1 MKLKTVR
8 AAQGVQWL
16 RAGCRVFLR
25 QPLAYTALLALC
37 GIGAWV
43 LSELPLVGPLLALV
57 LTPAVNV
64 AFMLATREVLTGHA
78 PGPRL
83 LLAPLRD
90 PLHRKRL
97 LQAGTAYAT
106 TMVVALLM
114 AHVLDGGQLT
124 ESMLAVAEGRSSPEA
139 VQQDPGFLFAVL
151 LRLGLL
157 SLVSLMFWHVPAL
170 VCWGRMTVGK
180 ALFANAVGCWN
191 ARGAFLVYGL
201 TWFGLLMLFVLLM
214 RTVLAV
220 FGLTDHPMAT
230 TQAVVPMAMLAST
243 VFYASLYFSF
253 VDCFDLS
260 DGDAAGTAAT
270 ADSGSAT

>member
-8 AAQGVQWL
+8 ARQGVQWL
-16 RAGCRVFLR
+16 RAGCRMFLR

-37 GIGAWV
+37 AIGAWV
-43 LSELPLVGPLLALV
+43 LSELPLLGPLLALL
-57 LTPAVNV
+57 LTPTVNV
-64 AFMLATREVLTGHA
+64 AFMLATRETLTGRI

-83 LLAPLRD
+83 LIAPWRD
-90 PLHRKRL
+90 ALHRKRL
-97 LQAGTAYAT
+97 LQAGAAYAAT
-106 TMVVALLM
+106 LMAALLL
-114 AHVLDGGQLT
+114 AHLLDGGQLT
-124 ESMLAVAEGRSSPEA
+124 EAMLAVAEGRSTPEA

-151 LRLGLL
+151 LRLSVLG
-157 SLVSLMFWHVPAL
+157 LVSLLFWHVPAL
-170 VCWGRMTVGK
+170 ICWGRMTVGK
-180 ALFANAVGCWN
+180 AIFANAVGCWN
-191 ARGAFLVYGL
+191 ARGAFLLYGL

-220 FGLTDHPMAT
+220 FGLADQPMAA

-260 DGDAAGTAAT
+260 DAEPEAT
-270 ADSGSAT
+270 PPTDVA

>member
-8 AAQGVQWL
+8 ALQGVQWV
-16 RAGCRVFLR
+16 RAGCRMFLR

-43 LSELPLVGPLLALV
+43 LSEVPLLGPLLALV
-57 LTPAVNV
+57 LTPVVNV
-64 AFMLATREVLTGHA
+64 GFMLATREVLSGRV

-83 LLAPLRD
+83 LIAPLRD

-97 LQAGTAYAT
+97 LQAGAAYAG
-106 TMVVALLM
+106 TMITAMLL
-114 AHVLDGGQLT
+114 AHVIDGGQLT
-124 ESMLAVAEGRSSPEA
+124 ESMLAVAEGRSTPEA
-139 VQQDPGFLFAVL
+139 VQQESALLFSVL

-157 SLVSLMFWHVPAL
+157 SFVSLAFWHVPAL
-170 VCWGRMTVGK
+170 VCWGRLAVGK
-180 ALFANAVGCWN
+180 ALFASAVGCWN
-191 ARGAFLVYGL
+191 ARGAFLLYGL

-214 RTVLAV
+214 RTVLTV
-220 FGLTDHPMAT
+220 FGLMDQPMAV

-253 VDCFDLS
+253 ADSFELAD
-260 DGDAAGTAAT
+260 DAADAPPEAA
-270 ADSGSAT
+270 

>member
-8 AAQGVQWL
+8 ALQGVQWV
-16 RAGCRVFLR
+16 RAGCRMFLR

-43 LSELPLVGPLLALV
+43 LSEVPLLGPLLALV
-57 LTPAVNV
+57 FTPVVNV
-64 AFMLATREVLTGHA
+64 GFMLATREVLNGRV

-83 LLAPLRD
+83 LIAPLRD

-97 LQAGTAYAT
+97 LQAGAAYAGA
-106 TMVVALLM
+106 MIVAMLL
-114 AHVLDGGQLT
+114 AHVIDDGQLT
-124 ESMLAVAEGRSSPEA
+124 ENMLAVAEGRSTPEA
-139 VQQDPGFLFAVL
+139 VQQDPAFLFAVL

-157 SLVSLMFWHVPAL
+157 SLVSLAFWHVPGL
-170 VCWGRMTVGK
+170 VCWGRMGVGK
-180 ALFANAVGCWN
+180 ALFANVVACWN
-191 ARGAFLVYGL
+191 ARGAFLLYGL
-201 TWFGLLMLFVLLM
+201 TWLGLLMLFVLLM

-220 FGLTDHPMAT
+220 FGLMDQPMAV

-253 VDCFDLS
+253 ADSFELAD
-260 DGDAAGTAAT
+260 DAADAPPEAA
-270 ADSGSAT
+270 